1 MTIRERLR
9 QFLLQHKKS
18 ADSFLFLLSCLA
30 LGIFVSNE
38 FVALKPNALMMEPA
52 QWASLQMIARTGIW
66 LCFVAHFSLYGM
78 LSGNLFRYLREHII
92 ELLICIAWFPHH
104 NVSLLQDFTR
114 VLSVETVQL
123 VGMLANGFLVVRHFV
138 RSVTTHPII
147 VTGSVFLLV
156 IITASEMLMQVEPQ
170 TFPNL
175 FDAIWYSVVTTTT
188 IGYGDIVPHTF
199 SGRCIG
205 IGLMITGISLAGTFI
220 AIVSQSL
227 QRRFGQHG
235 EKQEMLNLQQRV
247 EKLEAQNVRLTEA
260 LERDNELKQ
269 QLLSLLQKQEKPEQK

>member
-1 MTIRERLR
+1 MTLPKRLR
-9 QFLLQHKKS
+9 QFLLQHKRS

-38 FVALKPNALMMEPA
+38 FFALKPNALMIEPA
-52 QWASLQMIARTGIW
+52 QWVSLQMIARTSIW
-66 LCFVAHFSLYGM
+66 LCFVAHFTVYGM
-78 LSGNLFRYLREHII
+78 LSGSLFRYIKEHFV
-92 ELLICIAWFPHH
+92 ELLICITWFPHH

-123 VGMLANGFLVVRHFV
+123 VGMLANGLLVVRHIV
-138 RSVTTHPII
+138 RSVATHPVI

-156 IITASEMLMQVEPQ
+156 IISASELLMQVEPQ

-199 SGRCIG
+199 AGRCIG

-227 QRRFGQHG
+227 QRRFGQQG
-235 EKQEMLNLQQRV
+235 DKQEIANMQERLRD
-247 EKLEAQNVRLTEA
+247 LEAQNAKLTAA

-269 QLLSLLQKQEKPEQK
+269 KLLEALQKQENK